1 MSTQAH
7 NASLSDLLPDTI
19 IELYEVS
26 IEEGGVKRFHAGKIV
41 NKDIVLT
48 DPDTN
53 TAHTYFSL
61 PIEADGFESKGDGT
75 LSRPR
80 LLIANPDGVI
90 SDLIKRRDD
99 MVGQKF
105 KRIRIF
111 LKYIDEVNFPEE
123 TNPFAVSDSSAR
135 FDEDIFIF
143 NRKVSESKFFIEF
156 ELISPLEMEGHTLPA
171 RLMVANSRDF
181 FRRKSDTATVEA
193 NLGIPVAD
201 ANNKRFDQ
209 ASSGYGI
216 TSMRWSYDYIRGQV
230 EITTGALASDGASSL
245 TVAAISNE
253 ITPNRT
259 IVFSTG
265 TFEVT
270 ALAEKNAT
278 SLTGKLR
285 LNFEESTL
293 PSSSTGTVGY
303 VKGDVVRIKSG
314 TFSTIDKVKHV
325 KSADSSADEPDAF
338 FVCIKDHTVPQ
349 DPRYKKEYWGADQ
362 CSKTVSACTLRFKS
376 YSELPFGGFPSIEAY
391 RYTN

>member
-1 MSTQAH
+1 MTF
-7 NASLSDLLPDTI
+7 L
-19 IELYEVS
+19 
-26 IEEGGVKRFHAGKIV
+26 EE
-41 NKDIVLT
+41 
-48 DPDTN
+48 
-53 TAHTYFSL
+53 
-61 PIEADGFESKGDGT
+61 
-75 LSRPR
+75 
-80 LLIANPDGVI
+80 
-90 SDLIKRRDD
+90 
-99 MVGQKF
+99 
-105 KRIRIF
+105 
-111 LKYIDEVNFPEE
+111 
-123 TNPFAVSDSSAR
+123 
-135 FDEDIFIF
+135 
-143 NRKVSESKFFIEF
+143 NR
-156 ELISPLEMEGHTLPA
+156 
-171 RLMVANSRDF
+171 
-181 FRRKSDTATVEA
+181 
-193 NLGIPVAD
+193 
-201 ANNKRFDQ
+201 
-209 ASSGYGI
+209 
-216 TSMRWSYDYIRGQV
+216 RWSYDYISGQV

-293 PSSSTGTVGY
+293 PNSSIGTVGY

-314 TFSTIDKVKHV
+314 TFS
-325 KSADSSADEPDAF
+325 
-338 FVCIKDHTVPQ
+338 IKDHTVPQ